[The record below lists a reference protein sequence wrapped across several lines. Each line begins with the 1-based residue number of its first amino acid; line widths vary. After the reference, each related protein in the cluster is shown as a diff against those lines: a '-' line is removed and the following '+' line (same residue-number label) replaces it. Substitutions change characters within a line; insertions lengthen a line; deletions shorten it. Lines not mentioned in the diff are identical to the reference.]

1 MSEREII
8 VRCRARGTGCRMACG
23 VGRGVARVR
32 VYGMLAVLACCLLGG
47 LVLDGCTALMEKK
60 QQAGAAV
67 EVNGHYLYQST
78 LDSLTLGLSSEDS
91 LRVTQQFISQWAKDM
106 LMYDKGMENGKWKME
121 NGKVKGERSEIERM
135 VEEYRQALYVHA
147 YEEYLV
153 EKRMSKTVLDST
165 IVQLYEQMPDRFLLD
180 ESIVR
185 GMLVVVPRE
194 AKDLGKLRNWMSKN
208 ELDHIEKY
216 VYQNASGYELFTEK
230 WLSATDILGQVPIER
245 TDLETRLKTKNQI
258 EVADSLKT
266 YLLQVTDKHLKG
278 ERMPLEIARP
288 EIEQIVLSARQVE
301 FLNKEREKLYNEAI
315 QKGEIRYF

>member
-1 MSEREII
+1 M
-8 VRCRARGTGCRMACG
+8 C
-23 VGRGVARVR
+23 
-32 VYGMLAVLACCLLGG
+32 VLACCLWGG
-47 LVLDGCTALMEKK
+47 ILLSGCLFSGCTALMEKK

-91 LRVTQQFISQWAKDM
+91 LRVAQQFISQWAKDM
-106 LMYDKGMENGKWKME
+106 LMYNEGERL
-121 NGKVKGERSEIERM
+121 KVKGEKGSIERM
-135 VEEYRQALYVHA
+135 VEEYRQALYVHS
-147 YEEYLV
+147 YERYLV

-194 AKDLGKLRNWMSKN
+194 AKDLWKLRNWMSKN

-216 VYQNASGYELFTEK
+216 VYQNASGYELFTDK

-245 TDLETRLKTKNQI
+245 ADLETRLKTKNQI

-315 QKGEIRYF
+315 QKGEIKYY

>member
-1 MSEREII
+1 MKT
-8 VRCRARGTGCRMACG
+8 RCF
-23 VGRGVARVR
+23 
-32 VYGMLAVLACCLLGG
+32 GMCVLACCLWGG
-47 LVLDGCTALMEKK
+47 ILLSGCLFSGCTALMEKK

-135 VEEYRQALYVHA
+135 VEEYRQALYVHS
-147 YEEYLV
+147 YERYLV

-230 WLSATDILGQVPIER
+230 WLSATDILGQVPMER
-245 TDLETRLKTKNQI
+245 ADLETRLKTKNQI

-315 QKGEIRYF
+315 QKGEIKYF

>member
-8 VRCRARGTGCRMACG
+8 VRCRARGTGYRMACG
-23 VGRGVARVR
+23 VSRGVARVR
-32 VYGMLAVLACCLLGG
+32 VYGMLAVLACCLLGS
-47 LVLDGCTALMEKK
+47 CTALMEKK

-121 NGKVKGERSEIERM
+121 NGTVKGERSEIERM
-135 VEEYRQALYVHA
+135 VEEYRQALYVHS
-147 YEEYLV
+147 YERYLV

-180 ESIVR
+180 ESMVR

-230 WLSATDILGQVPIER
+230 WLSATDILGQVPMER
-245 TDLETRLKTKNQI
+245 ADLETRLKTKNQI

-315 QKGEIRYF
+315 QKGEIKYF

>member
-8 VRCRARGTGCRMACG
+8 GRSKACGAGRRMACG

-47 LVLDGCTALMEKK
+47 LVLDGCTALIEKK

-230 WLSATDILGQVPIER
+230 WLSATDILGQVPMER
-245 TDLETRLKTKNQI
+245 ADLEMRLKTKNQI

-315 QKGEIRYF
+315 QKGEIKYF

>member
-8 VRCRARGTGCRMACG
+8 VRCRARGTGYRMACG
-23 VGRGVARVR
+23 VGRSVGRGVARVR

-78 LDSLTLGLSSEDS
+78 LDSLTLGLSNEDS

-106 LMYDKGMENGKWKME
+106 LMYDKGMENGK
-121 NGKVKGERSEIERM
+121 VKGERSEIERM
-135 VEEYRQALYVHA
+135 VEEYRQALYVHS
-147 YEEYLV
+147 YERYLV

-230 WLSATDILGQVPIER
+230 WLSATDILGQVPMER
-245 TDLETRLKTKNQI
+245 ADLETRLKTKNQI

-315 QKGEIRYF
+315 QKGEIKYY